1 MGRMVTDFSLDLKLA
16 FRRLRQR
23 PGFTLAVTGIL
34 ALCIGANTAVFSL
47 FSNAILRPLPVDRPE
62 ELYSLDSVGR
72 GDVSPAFSY
81 PNYKDLRD
89 RNASFTDLVAY
100 RVAAISL
107 GAEGRADR
115 LWGYL
120 ASGNYFPTLG
130 INPHLGRLLTPD
142 DDRSPGAHPVVVLS
156 YATWVKR
163 FGADQSAVGR
173 RVTLNGTEYTVIGV
187 APPGFNGTEKLVR
200 CDVWVPMMMQPQIE
214 RSYPALEQRSSEN
227 MFVLGRLKP
236 GIGLAQAEGDMQRI
250 AHQLGEAYPDVN
262 KGLAI
267 RLTPPGLLGGYLRG
281 PSLGFSTAL
290 LAVTGLV
297 LLIACSNIAG
307 LLLARATDRTRE
319 TAIYLA
325 LGAGASRLLRQHF
338 VESLVLSTLGGG
350 AGLLLAAWLNSA
362 LEAAMPRMD
371 LPVQLEL
378 SLDYWIIAFCSGL
391 SVATCL
397 LCGLAPGW
405 RAARMNVLEGLKS
418 GGVGQGSRRW
428 QLRDA
433 LVGLQVAG
441 TLVPLTGALLAVQG
455 LRNAVTFDLG
465 FRPEGAAMLAFDLEL
480 QGYPKEKRG
489 PFQRQLIEEAGGTT
503 GLIST
508 LPLSIE
514 SSSSTILIEGDTPK
528 SNAELPLA
536 AEYSASPEYFAA
548 AGTRLLSGRFFSDAD
563 KAPVMVVNGTF
574 ARRFLPPDRPFSRRV
589 RFSANDPWVEVVGI
603 VEDGK
608 HRSLTEGPTPA
619 LFRPLAQSPANRVVL
634 VGRSDAPELETQR
647 RLREAVRR
655 LDPAVAV
662 FNEGPLRDHLRLAL
676 LPSRV
681 AAGAL
686 SAFAGLSLL
695 MASAGIFG
703 LMAYAISQRS
713 REIGIR
719 MAIGATP
726 WQAVAGL
733 LRRAAGLIAAGAA
746 VGLVLSALMGRLL
759 GPLLAGGAALSVSTL
774 AMAAAALCT
783 IAALAAFYPA
793 RRATR
798 IDPLIALRYD

>member
-1 MGRMVTDFSLDLKLA
+1 MATDLALDLKLA
-16 FRRLRQR
+16 LRRLRQR
-23 PGFTLAVTGIL
+23 PGFTFAVAGIL

-47 FSNAILRPLPVDRPE
+47 FSNAILRPLPVSHPE
-62 ELYSLDSVGR
+62 ELYSFDSVGR
-72 GDVSPAFSY
+72 GEVVPAFSY
-81 PNYKDLRD
+81 PNYRDLRD
-89 RNASFTDLVAY
+89 RNSSFAQLAVY
-100 RVAAISL
+100 RVAPIGL
-107 GAEGRADR
+107 GSEGRADR

-120 ASGNYFPTLG
+120 ASGNYFSMLG
-130 INPHLGRLLTPD
+130 ITPHLGRLFTPD
-142 DDRSPGAHPVVVLS
+142 DDRNPGSHPVAVLS
-156 YATWVKR
+156 HATWVKR
-163 FGADQSAVGR
+163 FGANPNAVGR
-173 RVTLNGTEYTVIGV
+173 RVTMNGAEYTVIGV
-187 APPGFNGTEKLVR
+187 APPGFNGTEKLLR
-200 CDVWVPMMMQPQIE
+200 CDVWVPMMMQPQME
-214 RSYPALEQRSSEN
+214 RSYPSLEQRESEN

-236 GIGLAQAEGDMQRI
+236 GVSVAQAEGDLQRI
-250 AHQLGEAYPDVN
+250 ARQLGEAYPNVN
-262 KGLAI
+262 RGLAI

-307 LLLARATDRTRE
+307 LLLARAADRTRE

-325 LGAGASRLLRQHF
+325 LGAGATRLLRQHF
-338 VESLVLSTLGGG
+338 VESLALSALGGG

-362 LEAAMPRMD
+362 LEAAMPQMD
-371 LPVQLEL
+371 LPLQLEL
-378 SLDYWIIAFCSGL
+378 SLDYWIIAFCAGL

-405 RAARMNVLEGLKS
+405 RAARMNLLEGLKA
-418 GGVGQGSRRW
+418 GGLGHGARRW
-428 QLRDA
+428 QLRDV

-465 FRPEGAAMLAFDLEL
+465 FQPDGAASLAFDLEL
-480 QGYPKEKRG
+480 QGYPVEKRE
-489 PFQRQLIEEAGGTT
+489 PFQRRLIEEAGGIT
-503 GLIST
+503 GMIST

-514 SSSSTILIEGDTPK
+514 GSSSTILLEGDAPK
-528 SNAELPLA
+528 SSAELPLA
-536 AEYSASPEYFAA
+536 ADYSASPGYFAA
-548 AGTRLLSGRFFSDAD
+548 AGTRLLSGRLFTDAD
-563 KAPVMVVNGTF
+563 KSPVIVVNGAF
-574 ARRFLPPDRPFSRRV
+574 ARRFLSPDRPFSRRI
-589 RFSANDPWVEVVGI
+589 RFAPAGKWFTVVGI

-619 LFRPLAQSPANRVVL
+619 VYRPLTQSPAGRVVL
-634 VGRSDAPELETQR
+634 LGRSNAPEAETQR

-655 LDPAVAV
+655 LDPAIAV

-686 SAFAGLSLL
+686 STFAGLSLL

-703 LMAYAISQRS
+703 LMAYAVSQRS

-726 WQAVAGL
+726 WQAVGGL
-733 LRRAAGLIAAGAA
+733 LRRAALLVAAGALG
-746 VGLVLSALMGRLL
+746 GLALSLLVTRNL
-759 GPLLAGGAALSVSTL
+759 GPLLAGGAQLSFATL
-774 AMAAAALCT
+774 ATSVAALCS
-783 IAALAAFYPA
+783 IALLAALYPA

>member
-1 MGRMVTDFSLDLKLA
+1 MRCMATDIAFDLKLA
-16 FRRLRQR
+16 LRRLRQR
-23 PGFTLAVTGIL
+23 PCFTLAVTGIL

-47 FSNAILRPLPVDRPE
+47 FSNAILRPLPVERPG
-62 ELYSLDSVGR
+62 ELYSFDSVGR
-72 GDVSPAFSY
+72 GEVSPGFSY
-81 PNYKDLRD
+81 PNYKDFRD
-89 RNASFTDLVAY
+89 WNTSFTDLVTY
-100 RVAAISL
+100 RVAAINLTNRGSS
-107 GAEGRADR
+107 DR

-120 ASGNYFPTLG
+120 ASGNYFPMLG
-130 INPHLGRLLTPD
+130 IKPYLGRLLTPD
-142 DDRSPGAHPVVVLS
+142 DDRNPGAHPVAVLS
-156 YATWVKR
+156 HATWVKR
-163 FGADQSAVGR
+163 FGADPNAVGR
-173 RVTLNGTEYTVIGV
+173 RVELNGARYTVIGV

-214 RSYPALEQRSSEN
+214 RSYPSLNQRWAEN
-227 MFVLGRLKP
+227 MFVLGRLQP
-236 GIGLAQAEGDMQRI
+236 GVSVAQAEADLARI
-250 AHQLGEAYPDVN
+250 ANQLGETYPEIN
-262 KGLAI
+262 RGLAV

-307 LLLARATDRTRE
+307 LLLARAADRTRE
-319 TAIYLA
+319 TAVYLA
-325 LGAGASRLLRQHF
+325 LGAGSSRLLRQHF
-338 VESLVLSTLGGG
+338 VESLVLSALGGG
-350 AGLLLAAWLNSA
+350 AGLLLAGWLNSA

-371 LPVQLEL
+371 LPLQLEL
-378 SLDYWIIAFCSGL
+378 SLDPWIISFCAGL
-391 SVATCL
+391 SITTCV

-405 RAARMNVLEGLKS
+405 RAARLNVLEGLKS
-418 GGVGQGSRRW
+418 GGIGQSSRRW

-433 LVGLQVAG
+433 LVGLQVGG

-480 QGYPKEKRG
+480 QGYPREKQAA
-489 PFQRQLIEEAGGTT
+489 FQRRLLEEVGGAA

-508 LPLSIE
+508 LPLGIE
-514 SSSSTILIEGDTPK
+514 SSSETIRLEGETAK
-528 SNAELPLA
+528 SSAELPLA
-536 AEYSASPEYFAA
+536 AEYSASPNYFAA
-548 AGTRLLSGRFFSDAD
+548 AGTRLLAGRLFTEAD
-563 KAPVMVVNGTF
+563 KSPVIVVNGTF
-574 ARRFLPPDRPFSRRV
+574 ARRFLPLDRPFSRRV
-589 RFSANDPWVEVVGI
+589 RFSPTGDWHQVIGV

-619 LFRPLAQSPANRVVL
+619 VFRPLHQSPASRVVL
-634 VGRSDAPELETQR
+634 LARSDAPEAETLR

-655 LDPAVAV
+655 IDPALAV
-662 FNEGPLRDHLRLAL
+662 FNEGPLSDHLRLAL

-686 SAFAGLSLL
+686 STFAGLSIL
-695 MASAGIFG
+695 MASTGIFG
-703 LMAYAISQRS
+703 LMAYAVSQRS

-719 MAIGATP
+719 MAIGAKP

-733 LRRAAGLIAAGAA
+733 LQRVGVLIAAGAA
-746 VGLVLSALMGRLL
+746 SGLALSAAVSRFL
-759 GPLLAGGAALSVSTL
+759 GPLLAGGAQVSVSTL
-774 AMAAAALCT
+774 AAAAGLLCAVALL
-783 IAALAAFYPA
+783 AALYPA

>member
-1 MGRMVTDFSLDLKLA
+1 MATDLSLDLKLA
-16 FRRLRQR
+16 LRRLRQR

-72 GDVSPAFSY
+72 GDVNPAFSY

-89 RNASFTDLVAY
+89 RSTSFTDLAAY

-107 GAEGRADR
+107 GAEGRAER

-120 ASGNYFPTLG
+120 ASGNYFPMLG
-130 INPHLGRLLTPD
+130 INPHLGRLLSPD
-142 DDRSPGAHPVVVLS
+142 DDRNPGAHPVVVLS
-156 YATWVKR
+156 HAMWVKR
-163 FGADQSAVGR
+163 FAADATAIGR
-173 RVTLNGTEYTVIGV
+173 RVILNGREYTVIGV

-214 RSYPALEQRSSEN
+214 PSYPSLEQRASEN

-236 GIGLAQAEGDMQRI
+236 GVSLVQAGSDLQRI
-250 AHQLGEAYPDVN
+250 ARELGEAYPN
-262 KGLAI
+262 TNRGLAI
-267 RLTPPGLLGGYLRG
+267 GLTPPGLLGGYLRG

-307 LLLARATDRTRE
+307 LLLARAADRARE

-338 VESLVLSTLGGG
+338 VESLVLSALGGG
-350 AGLLLAAWLNSA
+350 AGLLLAAWLNAA
-362 LEAAMPRMD
+362 LVAAMPKMD

-378 SLDYWIIAFCSGL
+378 SLDYWIIAFCAGL
-391 SVATCL
+391 SLATCL
-397 LCGLAPGW
+397 FCGLAPGW

-418 GGVGQGSRRW
+418 GGVGQSSRRW
-428 QLRDA
+428 QLRDVLA
-433 LVGLQVAG
+433 GLQVAG

-480 QGYPKEKRG
+480 QGYPREKRE
-489 PFQRQLIEEAGGTT
+489 PFQRRVLEEAGVTA

-514 SSSSTILIEGDTPK
+514 SSSTTIRLEGDAPK
-528 SNAELPLA
+528 STAELPLA
-536 AEYSASPEYFAA
+536 AEYSASPGYFAA
-548 AGTRLLSGRFFSDAD
+548 AGTRLLAGRLFSEAD

-574 ARRFLPPDRPFSRRV
+574 ARRFLPADRPFARRV
-589 RFSANDPWVEVVGI
+589 RFSDDGEWIEVVGI

-619 LFRPLAQSPANRVVL
+619 LFRPLRQSPANRVVL
-634 VGRSDAPELETQR
+634 LGRSDAPEAETQR

-662 FNEGPLRDHLRLAL
+662 FNEGPLCDHLRLAL

-686 SAFAGLSLL
+686 STFAVLSLL

-733 LRRAAGLIAAGAA
+733 LRRAAMLIAAGA
-746 VGLVLSALMGRLL
+746 VGGLALSVLMVRLL
-759 GPLLAGGAALSVSTL
+759 GPLLAGGAELGFITM
-774 AMAAAALCT
+774 AMAAAALCA
-783 IAALAAFYPA
+783 IGSLAAFYPA